1 MMINECL
8 NYFFMIED
16 TLICKFYVVKFVVF

>member
-8 NYFFMIED
+8 NYFFMIVD
-16 TLICKFYVVKFVVF
+16 MLVCKFYVVKLVVF